1 MSAKADF
8 IGTVA
13 AMLTE
18 PRPRPRPPKQFRNWG
33 GSQVGQALMTF
44 DLAVEFILIAEHAAA
59 VAAWK
64 HRQQRLAGW
73 QETLSAEQAPMTL
86 EELAAVIH
94 AAGDV
99 DRKQLD
105 TVMFGTRHGE
115 ALLDD
120 LTDLCAAAT
129 RQYEEGERKDRV
141 LMGCRERVAMI
152 LRRCEQRRAEIN
164 TATAARFEPLPA
176 SDDADRDAVLADA
189 HNDLMVVFSTT
200 SEHLNAQTRR
210 VLNLNPLT
218 ATTPLADFWAQSK
231 ALIPGLSEA

>member
-1 MSAKADF
+1 MRGKDGF
-8 IGTVA
+8 IGTAA

-18 PRPRPRPPKQFRNWG
+18 PRPAPRPPKQFRNWG

-64 HRQQRLAGW
+64 HRQQRLASW
-73 QETLSAEQAPMTL
+73 HKTLSAEQAPMTL
-86 EELAAVIH
+86 EELAAAIH
-94 AAGDV
+94 VAGDV
-99 DRKQLD
+99 DRQQLD

-115 ALLDD
+115 AFLDD
-120 LTDLCAAAT
+120 LTDLCAAAA

-141 LMGCRERVAMI
+141 LAACNERVAMI

-164 TATAARFEPLPA
+164 TATAARCEQLSA
-176 SDDADRDAVLADA
+176 TNDADRDAALAEA
-189 HNDLMVVFSTT
+189 QNDLIVVFSTT
-200 SEHLNAQTRR
+200 AEHVNAQTRR

-218 ATTPLADFWAQSK
+218 AKTSLADFWAQGKS
-231 ALIPGLSEA
+231 LIPGC